1 MFEGMTYQELN
12 DLIENPRS
20 EPYETY
26 FGDMDITDEEKE
38 KRISLAEKFED
49 NIRFVLILL
58 FTMQQYGQVDWE
70 VAREQFEI
78 RYRNAINGYVGLDE
92 YMEIYIR
99 TFSYDVIDA
108 TQSHEDDPY
117 YYSTD
122 RLRLISENESQGSM
136 NHQQFT
142 EAVNSGKT
150 MKQWVDVGDRKER
163 ETHRKVG
170 GSLKPIQD
178 PFIVGNSLMMYPKD
192 AETFGAEAKEII
204 NCRCSIRY
212 F

>member
-1 MFEGMTYQELN
+1 MFDGMTYQELN
-12 DLIENPRS
+12 DLVQNPRS

-26 FGDMDITDEEKE
+26 FGDMDLTDEEKE

-49 NIRFVLILL
+49 DFLFILILL

-78 RYRNAINGYVGLDE
+78 RYKNAIDGYVDLDE
-92 YMEIYIR
+92 YMELYIR
-99 TFSYDVIDA
+99 NFSYGVIDA
-108 TQSHEDDPY
+108 TQSHADEPY

-136 NHQQFT
+136 NHQEFAD
-142 EAVNSGKT
+142 AVNSGKT
-150 MKQWVDVGDRKER
+150 MKEWMDVRDRRER

-170 GSLKPIQD
+170 RTVKPIED
-178 PFIVGNSLMMYPKD
+178 PFVVGDSLMMYPKD
-192 AETFGAEAKEII
+192 TETFGAEAKEII